1 MIIDEKAAVD
11 FVVFQQGLKEPPL
24 MTPDGQ
30 YYYQL
35 VENDKFILLH
45 KDHPL
50 MKMTDDEFVAT
61 LDDPFYDLVAEVT
74 YAAATANK

>member
-1 MIIDEKAAVD
+1 MIIDEKAAVK
-11 FVVFQQGLKEPPL
+11 FVEFQQGLELPPL
-24 MTPDGQ
+24 MTPDGE

-35 VENDKFILLH
+35 IEDDKFILLH

-50 MKMTDDEFVAT
+50 MKMTDDEFIAT

-74 YAAATANK
+74 YNAAMG

>member
-1 MIIDEKAAVD
+1 MILDVNTEGYFDALNRKVQD
-11 FVVFQQGLKEPPL
+11 KP

-35 VENDKFILLH
+35 TEKGFILLH

-74 YAAATANK
+74 YNAAMG

>member
-1 MIIDEKAAVD
+1 MNQLDIDTEGYLGSLN
-11 FVVFQQGLKEPPL
+11 QQIPDKP

-30 YYYQL
+30 YYYQFI
-35 VENDKFILLH
+35 EDGKFVLLH

-74 YAAATANK
+74 YNASMG

>member
-1 MIIDEKAAVD
+1 MLDKGAEK
-11 FVVFQQGLKEPPL
+11 FIEFQQGLKEPPL

-35 VENDKFILLH
+35 VEDDKLILLH

-50 MKMTDDEFVAT
+50 MKMTDDEFVAS

-74 YAAATANK
+74 YAAATTK

>member
-1 MIIDEKAAVD
+1 MILDVNTEGYFKALN
-11 FVVFQQGLKEPPL
+11 QQILDKP

-35 VENDKFILLH
+35 TEKGFITLH

-74 YAAATANK
+74 YNASMG

>member
-1 MIIDEKAAVD
+1 MSQLDTNTEGFFESFIIGSKQLNEM
-11 FVVFQQGLKEPPL
+11 PL
-24 MTPDGQ
+24 MQGD
-30 YYYQL
+30 YYVQILDADRY
-35 VENDKFILLH
+35 VLLH

-74 YAAATANK
+74 YNAAMG